1 MPYSDSL
8 TLSSLEK
15 DPDPI
20 LAELRKYEPVC
31 FVPALEMWFITKW
44 EDVAFMESHPEIF
57 SADTNPSFLARAL
70 GPNMLTMDKPN
81 SSKARNA
88 MLPAFQAGG
97 VAGSFVSARL
107 PELIDQTIDQFI
119 ENGKVEIMKD
129 FATPISASS
138 LAIVLG
144 LDSHAWEEVCEWC
157 EGLCADI
164 ANFENDPTLTNKGN
178 AARDSLGKVLNKN
191 LEELSKKPNQTAL
204 STFLHSIN
212 SDPPLSQD
220 EIVNNVRLM
229 ISGGINEPRD
239 GIGLV
244 VKTVLENP
252 QLREELLE
260 LSLLHI

>member
-144 LDSHAWEEVCEWC
+144 LDSHAWE
-157 EGLCADI
+157 
-164 ANFENDPTLTNKGN
+164 
-178 AARDSLGKVLNKN
+178 
-191 LEELSKKPNQTAL
+191 
-204 STFLHSIN
+204 
-212 SDPPLSQD
+212 
-220 EIVNNVRLM
+220 VRLRQV
-229 ISGGINEPRD
+229 GLDRD
-239 GIGLV
+239 
-244 VKTVLENP
+244 
-252 QLREELLE
+252 RAR
-260 LSLLHI
+260 